1 MENYTLEKKDYVD
14 LWRYFSEDTAKIK
27 DKFWTIASW
36 LYALMSGLLGFTV
49 KYGYSLGF
57 VAILIYSLLK

>member
-1 MENYTLEKKDYVD
+1 MEKYTLEKKDYLE

-27 DKFWTIASW
+27 DKLWTIASG

-49 KYGYSLGF
+49 KYGDSLGF
-57 VAILIYSLLK
+57 VGILIYALLK